1 MTGDGTTTAVLL
13 IRELYIGDGLIRG
26 LKVNL
31 LGEEEDECL
40 TAVVELL
47 TKVCV
52 IALRME
58 VDLQMIEMMEMQHKS
73 MPDTQL
79 VRRVVM
85 DYRSCHPDKPM

>member
-1 MTGDGTTTAVLL
+1 MLVP
-13 IRELYIGDGLIRG
+13 IEIN
-26 LKVNL
+26 KQNL

-85 DYRSCHPDKPM
+85 DYRSCHPDKPMWLGNT